1 MADHLRAEHLSPDV
15 FRQVVAWLRCLPEST
30 EVPWSSPALTPS
42 RPFATLWAGVRVDG
56 CPAACRFGWIWS
68 FARAVPRDRRLDPV
82 WIQAPP
88 DLQIHTYGI
97 PGRSPVL
104 LEWARPTDD
113 PWRAPTIPEP
123 LPRNGRWL
131 RTAGWSAD
139 AITATL
145 ENWVAIHT
153 GRTDVRFRWDPTSS
167 PNRLIDLVRLESAA
181 DRPTADRDDVYQVS
195 PGVYATGAMFDLL
208 LALEP
213 ADAARVTASLAR
225 I

>member
-1 MADHLRAEHLSPDV
+1 MVEPGPHAVETVRHPLGGGARGGLPGRLPVRLDL
-15 FRQVVAWLRCLPEST
+15 VV
-30 EVPWSSPALTPS
+30 
-42 RPFATLWAGVRVDG
+42 RPRL
-56 CPAACRFGWIWS
+56 
-68 FARAVPRDRRLDPV
+68 PRDRRLDPL

-104 LEWARPTDD
+104 LEWARPTDE
-113 PWRAPTIPEP
+113 PWRAPLIPDP

-131 RTAGWSAD
+131 RTVGWSAD

-145 ENWVAIHT
+145 QNWVAIHT
-153 GRTDVRFRWDPTSS
+153 GRVDVRFRWDPTSAPS
-167 PNRLIDLVRLESAA
+167 RFVDLVRIEASA
-181 DRPTADRDDVYQVS
+181 DRPTADRDDVYQVG

-213 ADAARVTASLAR
+213 ADAARVSASLAR
-225 I
+225 V